1 MELIPGP
8 GCQAGSMPK
17 RAISALSSPV
27 AGGWPPAHAESSWRL
42 AGGPDEHLDQATAE
56 TLMTDLLSA
65 TAGRTVLLITHR
77 LPRDAAVDEVFRLED
92 GRLAPVPPAGLSP
105 LC

>member
-1 MELIPGP
+1 MPGR
-8 GCQAGSMPK
+8 GSPDGK
-17 RAISALSSPV
+17 RV
-27 AGGWPPAHAESSWRL
+27 AGFPVVILDEPA
-42 AGGPDEHLDQATAE
+42 EHLDQATAE
-56 TLMTDLLSA
+56 ALMTDLLST

-92 GRLAPVPPAGLSP
+92 GRLAPVPPADLSP